1 MALQNRNSV
10 MAIVEETTEG
20 TPIAPSSATDDYIAL
35 QDGFSVE
42 PAFEELSNDELTGS
56 IGMAKSIQGFESPTG
71 SVSHYMKH
79 SGVEGQE
86 PNFGLLIESVLGA
99 KVVEG
104 TEYNTIAGSTAGD
117 ASTRGKVVVDS
128 GEGVQFERGQGLLI
142 KDGTNGYAVRN
153 VYSVATDDLNL
164 SFNLANAP
172 GVGVNLGKAVM
183 YKPADSGHPTFS
195 SWVYRAN
202 GGAVEMLAGC
212 RATEMS
218 LTADAGQLVNADFS
232 IEGIEYFFNPI
243 EIAASDIYLDFTSDN
258 GTFAA
263 TVSAGWYKD
272 PHELAAA
279 IETALNTADPLE
291 TFTCVFSDSTGK
303 FTIATSTSAVLSL
316 LWNTGGN
323 AANTIGDKI
332 GFSVAADDTGATSYV
347 SDTAQ
352 SYAAPHTPTYD
363 STSPVVAKANEVKF
377 GDFDDYAC
385 FGASNV
391 SVSISGSKADLLSLC
406 ASSGK
411 SGSLITEREVSIE
424 VVARLDQH
432 DADKFRRYRSN
443 SNVEFS
449 YSFGEKSGGNWVAGK
464 VCNIYVPTAVI
475 SEYSIQ
481 DTDGVLELNMT
492 LKGYV
497 SNGLGEVYVNFL

>member
-20 TPIAPSSATDDYIAL
+20 TPVAPSSATDDYIAL

-42 PAFEELSNDELTGS
+42 PAFEELSNEELTGS
-56 IGMAKSIQGFESPTG
+56 IGMAKSIQGFESPTS

-99 KVVEG
+99 KEVEG
-104 TEYNTIAGSTAGD
+104 TEYDTIAGSAAGD
-117 ASTRGKVVVDS
+117 ATTRGKVVVDS
-128 GEGVQFERGQGLLI
+128 GEGAQFERGQAVLI
-142 KDGTNGYAVRN
+142 KDGTNGYSVRN
-153 VYSVATDDLNL
+153 VFSVSTDDLNL
-164 SFNLANAP
+164 SFNLSNAP
-172 GVGVNLGKAVM
+172 ASGVNLGKAVL

-202 GGAVEMLAGC
+202 GGATEMLAGC
-212 RATEMS
+212 RVTEMS
-218 LTADAGQLVNADFS
+218 MEANAGELVNADFS

-243 EIAASDIYLDFTSDN
+243 NIAASDIYLDFTSDN

-279 IETALNTADPLE
+279 IETALNAADPLE
-291 TFTCVFSDSTGK
+291 TFTCVFSDSNGK

-316 LWNTGGN
+316 LWNTGTN

-332 GFSVAADDTGATSYV
+332 GFSVAADDTLATSYE
-347 SDTAQ
+347 SDSAQ
-352 SYAAPHTPTYD
+352 SYAAPQTPSYD
-363 STSPVVAKANEVKF
+363 STAPVVAKSNQVLF
-377 GDFDDYAC
+377 GDFDDNVC

-391 SVSISGSKADLLSLC
+391 SMSISGTKADLLSLC
-406 ASSGK
+406 ANSGK
-411 SGSLITEREVSIE
+411 EGSLITEREVSVE
-424 VVARLDQH
+424 VVARLEQH
-432 DADKFRRYRSN
+432 DVDKFKRYRSN
-443 SNVEFS
+443 ANVSFS

-464 VCNIYVPTAVI
+464 VGNIYMPTAVI
-475 SEYSIQ
+475 SEYAIQ

-497 SNGLGEVYVNFL
+497 ADGLGEVYVNFV